1 MPIRETRDLSSD
13 IGVIRTFKFIQ
24 NKPHFAIGEFVDN
37 SIQSFIDHRE
47 QLEKL
52 IPGYKPKIEI
62 IVSNSLISVR
72 DNCAGISLADE
83 QRAFMVAASNP
94 NIAGI
99 GTFGMGMKVSACW
112 FSDEWKVETKYIDE
126 DEVKTFTIDVNK
138 ILATNNLTIGPE
150 VLQSQGDPFTK
161 VTILDPFEDKVP
173 HASGVTAIKEYL
185 SDIYRW
191 FINEDQIDIFY
202 NGEKLSYQP
211 AEYKNMQSYLDQS
224 GEAYDWVTEI
234 PELDLG
240 DGLKAWGVAY
250 LRDKG
255 KVSGQRGFGIF
266 WKDRLV
272 TGSTGDPWMPGSN
285 EEFDMQIDK
294 DKFAIYAGANTAV
307 NQRLEGW
314 LFISP
319 EFEVPSTKNGV
330 LWHGKDLILK
340 EQLKSYLSDCELIGV
355 PGKKFDLI
363 QQAKKGKWQKTS
375 VDIDTKKIDEAQ
387 DDEAKKEIR
396 NEKKELFLD
405 PSTIPPQEADSVREI
420 ARNEESITKIFEYGG
435 TKWTIVIN
443 PIRNDEEDF
452 YAITHGPDGDIF
464 STDRVVE
471 VTVNLEHPFV
481 ESYFD
486 QGEGVLEKQGMMKIA
501 YALTISE
508 IVSNETNAGPTGMRR
523 IFNTIL
529 MHEDF

>member
-1 MPIRETRDLSSD
+1 MPDRVTRDLSSD

-37 SIQSFIDHRE
+37 SIQSFIDHKD

-52 IPGYKPKIEI
+52 IPEYKPKIEI
-62 IVSNSLISVR
+62 TVTNNVISVR

-83 QRAFMVAASNP
+83 ERAFMVAASNP

-112 FSDEWKVETKYIDE
+112 FSDEWKVETKHIDE
-126 DEVKTFTIDVNK
+126 DEVKTFSVDVNK
-138 ILATNNLTIGPE
+138 ILATNNLSIGPE
-150 VLQSQGDPFTK
+150 VSKSKEEPFTQ
-161 VTILDPFEDKVP
+161 VTISNPFEDKVP
-173 HASGVTAIKEYL
+173 HASGVSAIKEYL
-185 SDIYRW
+185 ADIYRW
-191 FINEDQIDIFY
+191 FINDDQIDIFY
-202 NGEKLSYQP
+202 NGDKLIYEPS
-211 AEYKNMQSYLDQS
+211 AYKNMPSYLDND
-224 GEAYDWVTEI
+224 GESYDWVTEI

-250 LRDKG
+250 LRDTG
-255 KVSGQRGFGIF
+255 KTSGQRGFGVF

-285 EEFDMQIDK
+285 EEFDKAKDK
-294 DKFAIYAGANTAV
+294 DKYAIYAGANTAI

-340 EQLKSYLSDCELIGV
+340 EKLKSYLSDCELMGV
-355 PGKKFDLI
+355 PEKKFDFI
-363 QQAKKGKWQKTS
+363 QQAKKGRWQKTS
-375 VDIDTKKIDEAQ
+375 VDVDAKKIDQAQ
-387 DDEAKKEIR
+387 DDEAKKEIKK
-396 NEKKELFLD
+396 EKKELSLD
-405 PSTIPPQEADSVREI
+405 PKTLPLKKADLVKDIPKTA
-420 ARNEESITKIFEYGG
+420 ESITKIFEYSG
-435 TKWTIVIN
+435 TKWSIVIN
-443 PIRNDEEDF
+443 PIRDEEEDF
-452 YAITHGPDGDIF
+452 YAITHGPDGDMF

-471 VTVNLEHPFV
+471 VTVNLEHPFI

-486 QGEGVLEKQGMMKIA
+486 QGEGVLEKQGIMKVA
-501 YALTISE
+501 YALTIAE
-508 IVSNETNAGPTGMRR
+508 IVSNETNGGPTGMRR

-529 MHEDF
+529 EHKDF